1 MGKDYLQS
9 DRNNINFL
17 NGLRKAA
24 GAPPLIEGAAGR
36 VYMTA
41 EQHKAYQRTADAK
54 IRAERAVKNSEA
66 EADARMDDNIDKR
79 EAE

>member
-1 MGKDYLQS
+1 MGKDYLQNS
-9 DRNNINFL
+9 RNNINFL

-24 GAPPLIEGAAGR
+24 GVDPLTEGAAGR

-41 EQHKAYQRTADAK
+41 EQHEAYQRTADAK
-54 IRAERAVKNSEA
+54 QRAERALKTA